1 MTAIAFLRT
10 HVLSRSNGATAVGAV
25 CYRHGL
31 AGVSSFPGPDGAAQR
46 FDYTNRAGVV
56 AAGAALPE
64 GASERWRDPLT
75 WANEIEAVDKRKNS
89 RQLRDDIVAIP
100 VALVGPDVDLER
112 VVAEYAQRLSAVRR
126 TPVHFAIHEPP
137 RHGSQ
142 NWHAHVAYGGRQLE
156 GDRFSKKRDRAQDD
170 PEMLEEHKVLWA
182 EVCASWGLELDFTPP
197 PPGIPTQEHLG
208 PQRAAIER
216 EHQTLRRAPRLAED
230 LERSTGWRP
239 DPETAAD
246 VAELITD
253 SESVSAFVKSGPLTN
268 GARAK
273 QHRHKRQPP
282 RLRIPV
288 PELVLPTPRSASEI
302 RVPELNAPQ
311 RMPAPD
317 IEAPRLA
324 APEPERGAGFETV
337 RAQAKLEH
345 LEAPVPTPAKA
356 PAVGPPQYTREPS
369 SAPTLHAPRTTG
381 SAAWVAWC
389 NEVELAQSHPPVRV
403 SAPILALDAPQRS
416 RQRASP
422 SLARDAPSMYEAVGF
437 GAGLPAWELEQVI
450 APDVAPA
457 PESREPVPPTRTPPA
472 TTQPPGPE
480 SPHRLPRPPSPVC
493 LPEAPIRAHEPAP
506 WVPGFAV
513 PLRTPTRAPVVVI
526 EELPPPAV
534 EPAQPPELHGPHFV
548 PARGLRGWAR
558 SLWGAIAGKARDLAA
573 PVLRRRFLRD
583 RARRN
588 DAITQVLAA
597 WRPTRARERIDG
609 DFMRRFLRDPET
621 LERERARER
630 ERAEQ
635 QVRAAQQRQQEEAA
649 RVEQK
654 RKQRFR
660 PQSPRKRTDGGWS
673 PWD

>member
-1 MTAIAFLRT
+1 MSPIAFLRT
-10 HVLSRSNGATAVGAV
+10 HVLSRTHGATAVGAV
-25 CYRHGL
+25 CYRQGL
-31 AGVSSFPGPDGAAQR
+31 TGVSSFPGPDGAPQR
-46 FDYTNRAGVV
+46 FDYTHRAGVV

-64 GASERWRDPLT
+64 DASERWRDPLI
-75 WANEIEAVDKRKNS
+75 WAHEIEAVDKRKNS
-89 RQLRDDIVAIP
+89 RQLRDDIIAIP
-100 VALVGPDVDLER
+100 VALVGPAFDLEG
-112 VVAEYAQRLSAVRR
+112 VVADYAQRLSALRR

-142 NWHAHVAYGGRQLE
+142 NWHAHVTYAGRRLE
-156 GDRFSKKRDRAQDD
+156 GDRFARKRDRAQDD
-170 PEMLEEHKVLWA
+170 PEMLEEHKAIWA
-182 EVCASWGLELDFTPP
+182 QVCASRGLDIDFSPP
-197 PPGIPTQEHLG
+197 LPGTPTQEHLG

-216 EHQTLRRAPRLAED
+216 ERQTLMRAKRLAEE

-253 SESVSAFVKSGPLTN
+253 RESVSDFVKSGPLTN

-273 QHRHKRQPP
+273 QHRHTRQPP

-288 PELVLPTPRSASEI
+288 PELALPLLTASEI
-302 RVPELNAPQ
+302 RISE
-311 RMPAPD
+311 
-317 IEAPRLA
+317 
-324 APEPERGAGFETV
+324 
-337 RAQAKLEH
+337 
-345 LEAPVPTPAKA
+345 
-356 PAVGPPQYTREPS
+356 
-369 SAPTLHAPRTTG
+369 
-381 SAAWVAWC
+381 
-389 NEVELAQSHPPVRV
+389 
-403 SAPILALDAPQRS
+403 LDAPQRMS
-416 RQRASP
+416 
-422 SLARDAPSMYEAVGF
+422 APSIEVPECAAPRTVSGAGF
-437 GAGLPAWELEQVI
+437 GAVLPDAELELI
-450 APDVAPA
+450 KAPI
-457 PESREPVPPTRTPPA
+457 PT
-472 TTQPPGPE
+472 TTQPPEPE

-534 EPAQPPELHGPHFV
+534 EPAQPPELRGPHFV
-548 PARGLRGWAR
+548 PARGLRGWVR
-558 SLWGAIAGKARDLAA
+558 SLWGAIAGKVRDLAA

-609 DFMRRFLRDPET
+609 DVMTRFLRDPET

-654 RKQRFR
+654 RKQRVR